1 VTGVKSLSVWMVAV
15 VLLLSAPSGFGDRV
29 EAVFGPD

>member
-1 VTGVKSLSVWMVAV
+1 MVAV